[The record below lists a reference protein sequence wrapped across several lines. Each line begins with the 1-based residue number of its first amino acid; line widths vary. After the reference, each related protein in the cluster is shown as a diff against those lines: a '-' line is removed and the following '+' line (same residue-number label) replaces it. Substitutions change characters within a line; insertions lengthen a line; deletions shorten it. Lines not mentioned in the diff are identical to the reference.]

1 MMLLINMGKDC
12 SIFVHK
18 IIIIINAVTNTILIK
33 LIKYSIEMLNSNYK
47 NNYNKNMKNT

>member
-12 SIFVHK
+12 SIFVPK
-18 IIIIINAVTNTILIK
+18 IIVINAVTNTILIK
-33 LIKYSIEMLNSNYK
+33 LIKYSIGMLNSNYK